1 MSNENEKRVMIITGQ
16 NNRYKM
22 KEVINGGIKPEKT
35 IRTKMKN
42 VDDDLFLGKQIDMI
56 NKMYTNDNAIAIAN
70 ANHDAVNEK
79 EYILLKKELELKING
94 YKQQDI
100 DKNIYDS
107 KLLITFDEVVEK
119 LVISKL
125 KCYYCSCKLLLL
137 YKNSREPTQWTLD
150 RKYNDECHSN
160 ENTLISCLKCNLERR
175 VKNIDKFTF
184 TKKLR
189 IKKEM

>member
-1 MSNENEKRVMIITGQ
+1 MSVENEKRVMIITGQ

-22 KEVINGGIKPEKT
+22 KEVINGGIKSEKT
-35 IRTKMKN
+35 VRTKMKN
-42 VDDDLFLGKQIDMI
+42 VDEDLFLGKQVDMI
-56 NKMYTNDNAIAIAN
+56 NKMYTSSSSTCYDNN
-70 ANHDAVNEK
+70 ENEK

-100 DKNIYDS
+100 EKQIYDS

-175 VKNIDKFTF
+175 LKNVDKFTF

>member
-1 MSNENEKRVMIITGQ
+1 MSDSNEKRVMIITGQ

-42 VDDDLFLGKQIDMI
+42 VDEDLFLGKQVDMI
-56 NKMYTNDNAIAIAN
+56 NKMYTNPN
-70 ANHDAVNEK
+70 ANHDA
-79 EYILLKKELELKING
+79 ILKKELELKING

-100 DKNIYDS
+100 MKNIYDS
-107 KLLITFDEVVEK
+107 NLLITFDEVVEK

-175 VKNIDKFTF
+175 LKNVDKFTF

>member
-1 MSNENEKRVMIITGQ
+1 MSDSNEKRVMIITGQ

-42 VDDDLFLGKQIDMI
+42 VDEDLFLGKQVDMI
-56 NKMYTNDNAIAIAN
+56 NKMYTNANASDNANAKAN
-70 ANHDAVNEK
+70 AISDEF
-79 EYILLKKELELKING
+79 ILLKKELEVKING

-100 DKNIYDS
+100 EKNIYDS

-175 VKNIDKFTF
+175 LKNVDKFTF

>member
-35 IRTKMKN
+35 IRTKMKD
-42 VDDDLFLGKQIDMI
+42 VDEDLFLGKQVDMI
-56 NKMYTNDNAIAIAN
+56 NKMYTSSSYHNPDANYND
-70 ANHDAVNEK
+70 
-79 EYILLKKELELKING
+79 EYVLLKKELEVKING

-100 DKNIYDS
+100 EKNIYDS

-175 VKNIDKFTF
+175 LKNVDKFTF

>member
-1 MSNENEKRVMIITGQ
+1 MSVENEKRVMIITGQ

-22 KEVINGGIKPEKT
+22 KEVINAGIKPEKT
-35 IRTKMKN
+35 VRTKMKN
-42 VDDDLFLGKQIDMI
+42 VDEDLFLGKQVDMI
-56 NKMYTNDNAIAIAN
+56 NKMYNDNN
-70 ANHDAVNEK
+70 ENEK

-100 DKNIYDS
+100 EKQIYDS

-175 VKNIDKFTF
+175 LKNVDKFTF